1 VVAPT
6 TPTEAP
12 PFSLAIP
19 EGDCSID
26 ALKRVLVD
34 YRTWART
41 TPFDRSAALS
51 NPGLGQLLDLAY
63 LVSLRKEEGRYLTM
77 RFFVDRPGRRSPML
91 AEFDRP
97 IPLTSNLLTKLAPAV
112 GSLEHALHVVEA
124 RAGDAPALLCD
135 GIASLIDLGLDETA
149 GSVPGRP
156 ENLVAFPGGLLLTV
170 DGPGILRAYEGL
182 SVEYAAGK
190 LDPAWPYGTIRP
202 VRESFLAVADNV
214 LDRLVERHGED
225 ARAHFGGAEVLAGV
239 VEDLWS
245 QILQS
250 ALAARHGATF
260 VLLPDDRELPDVNP
274 RYKIRPL
281 DVRDCVFE
289 FWDACVVAHVTAQ
302 EDALDRDAVLA
313 WQRAKMRM
321 RAVAR
326 AVGNLSQVDGCVV
339 LTSQLQ
345 VLGFGAVIGGR
356 GPSDQTCQC
365 TIAHPRTLQPEG
377 YVSLSELGLG
387 TRHQSAYRLCDDQAG
402 ALAYVVSQ
410 DGGVRLLYGD
420 ADRIYMWRIQGL
432 RGAISEGI

>member
-1 VVAPT
+1 MVAPST
-6 TPTEAP
+6 SSEPRA
-12 PFSLAIP
+12 FALAIP
-19 EGDCSID
+19 EGDCSL
-26 ALKRVLVD
+26 AELRRVLVD
-34 YRTWART
+34 YRNWVRT
-41 TPFDRSAALS
+41 TPFDRTAALS
-51 NPGLGQLLDLAY
+51 NAGLGKLLELAY

-97 IPLTSNLLTKLAPAV
+97 VQLASHALLKLAPAV

-124 RAGDAPALLCD
+124 RAGDAPALFCD
-135 GIASLIDLGLDETA
+135 GIASLIDLGLDEMA

-156 ENLVAFPGGLLLTV
+156 ENVSSFPGGLLLTV
-170 DGPGILRAYEGL
+170 DGPGILRVYEGL

-202 VRESFLAVADNV
+202 VQESFVAVAESV
-214 LDRLVERHGED
+214 LDRLAARHGEE
-225 ARAHFGGAEVLAGV
+225 ARAHFGGVGVLAAV
-239 VEDLWS
+239 VEEFWS
-245 QILQS
+245 QILQT

-260 VLLPDDRELPDVNP
+260 VLLPDRELPDVAI
-274 RYKIRPL
+274 RYQIRPL
-281 DVRDCVFE
+281 DLRDCVYE
-289 FWDACVVAHVTAQ
+289 FWEACVVAHMTA
-302 EDALDRDAVLA
+302 EGDTLDRDAVLQ
-313 WQRAKMRM
+313 WQRAKVRM

-356 GPSDQTCQC
+356 GPSDQVCQC
-365 TIAHPRTLQPEG
+365 TVAHPRTLEPEG

-387 TRHQSAYRLCDDQAG
+387 TRHQSAYRVCDEQAG
-402 ALAYVVSQ
+402 AIAYVVSQ
-410 DGGVRLLYGD
+410 DGGVRLFFSD

-432 RGAISEGI
+432 RGAVSEGI